1 MTAPVVPAP
10 PVRPSTLMV
19 GTALATG
26 AVVMFFAGLFAGYFS
41 MRADTMAWG
50 SEWLPEGAIQ
60 LSPGGMNMA
69 TLVVATVTMAWAV
82 HSVAGN
88 DRIHAY
94 LALALTAVMGIAMIN
109 QTVFYFNDIG
119 LPIDYSTS
127 TTLLFTIV
135 GAHLVMV
142 GIGVLWGGLLLLR
155 AFGGQDTRRHRALVS
170 AAALY
175 WYATVAVYTVMR
187 GGIYI
192 AK

>member
-1 MTAPVVPAP
+1 MADPVIPAP

-19 GTALATG
+19 GTTLATG
-26 AVVMFFAGLFAGYFS
+26 AVVMFFAGLFAVYFS

-50 SEWLPEGAIQ
+50 SEWFPEGAIQ

-142 GIGVLWGGLLLLR
+142 GIGVLWVGLLLLR
-155 AFGGQDTRRHRALVS
+155 ALGGQDTRRHRDLVS
-170 AAALY
+170 SAALY
-175 WYATVAVYTVMR
+175 WYATVAVYAVMWV
-187 GGIYI
+187 GIYI
-192 AK
+192 GK

>member
-1 MTAPVVPAP
+1 MADSVVPAP

-26 AVVMFFAGLFAGYFS
+26 AVVMFFAGLFAVYFS

-50 SEWLPEGAIQ
+50 SEWFPEGAIQ

-142 GIGVLWGGLLLLR
+142 AIGVLWLGLLLLR
-155 AFGGQDTRRHRALVS
+155 AFGGQDTHRHRDLVS

-175 WYATVAVYTVMR
+175 WYATVAVYAVMWV
-187 GGIYI
+187 GIYI

>member
-1 MTAPVVPAP
+1 MADPVIPAP

-19 GTALATG
+19 GTTLATG
-26 AVVMFFAGLFAGYFS
+26 AVVMFFAGLFAVYFS

-50 SEWLPEGAIQ
+50 SEWFPEGAIQ

-82 HSVAGN
+82 RSVAGN

-142 GIGVLWGGLLLLR
+142 GIGVLWVGLLLLR
-155 AFGGQDTRRHRALVS
+155 ALGGQDTSRHRDLVS

-175 WYATVAVYTVMR
+175 WYATVAVYAVMWV
-187 GGIYI
+187 GIYI
-192 AK
+192 GK

>member
-1 MTAPVVPAP
+1 MADPVVPAP

-26 AVVMFFAGLFAGYFS
+26 AVVMFFAGLFAVYFS

-50 SEWLPEGAIQ
+50 SEWFPEGAIQ

-142 GIGVLWGGLLLLR
+142 GIGVLWVGLLLLR
-155 AFGGQDTRRHRALVS
+155 ALGGQDTSRHRDLVS

-175 WYATVAVYTVMR
+175 WYATVAVYAVMWV
-187 GGIYI
+187 GIYI
-192 AK
+192 GK

>member
-1 MTAPVVPAP
+1 MADPVIPAP
-10 PVRPSTLMV
+10 PVRPGTLMV
-19 GTALATG
+19 GTTLATG
-26 AVVMFFAGLFAGYFS
+26 AVVMFFAGLFAVYFS

-50 SEWLPEGAIQ
+50 SEWFPEGAIQ

-142 GIGVLWGGLLLLR
+142 GIGVLWVGLLLLR
-155 AFGGQDTRRHRALVS
+155 ALGGQDTRRHRDLVS
-170 AAALY
+170 SAALY
-175 WYATVAVYTVMR
+175 WYATVAVYAVMWV
-187 GGIYI
+187 GIYI
-192 AK
+192 GK